1 MKTVFVINP
10 EAGQGKNIDSLI
22 QSINSTISKL
32 KADAQVYITK
42 SIGDAERYV
51 KNFCEKFGAARFIAC
66 GGDGTLSEVLNGAI
80 EFKDSEIG
88 VIPIGTGNDFC
99 RNFEKNSGF
108 DSIEGQIKGQAVE
121 CDAIKFTTEAGDMK
135 KEGYCVNM
143 FNIGFDCNVAD
154 LTQDMKKK
162 PFISGSLAYFISI
175 FVTLIKKKGSNLK
188 IEIDGRLVHNG
199 KLLLTSVANGCYCGG
214 GVKSNPLASIKD
226 GLISINIIK
235 NVTRRKL
242 ITLLPHYMKGTHLSL
257 SGIEKYIST
266 GKCKKVTV
274 TPNDGGM
281 RLCIDGEI
289 VDAGKT
295 QFEIVHN
302 AFRFVVPYA
311 EAILAECSSEKIPEL
326 I

>member
-1 MKTVFVINP
+1 MKTVFVVNP
-10 EAGQGKNIDSLI
+10 EAGQGKNIDCLI

-42 SIGDAERYV
+42 SIGDAEKYV
-51 KNFCEKFGAARFIAC
+51 KNFCEKIGPARFIAC
-66 GGDGTLSEVLNGAI
+66 GGDGTLNEVLNGAI
-80 EFKDSEIG
+80 QSKGSEIG
-88 VIPIGTGNDFC
+88 VVPIGTGNDFC
-99 RNFEKNSGF
+99 RNFEKGSCF
-108 DSIEGQIKGQAVE
+108 QDIEAQINGETVE
-121 CDAIKFTTEAGDMK
+121 CDAIKFSTSTENK
-135 KEGYCVNM
+135 EKEGYCVNM

-162 PFISGSLAYFISI
+162 PFISGSLAYFVSI
-175 FVTLIKKKGSNLK
+175 LVTLIKKKGSNLK
-188 IEIDGRLVHNG
+188 IEIDGKLVHNG

-242 ITLLPHYMKGTHLSL
+242 ITILPHYMKGTHHSV
-257 SGIEKYIST
+257 SGIEKYIFT
-266 GKCKKVTV
+266 DKCEKVTV

-281 RLCIDGEI
+281 RLCVDGEI
-289 VDAGKT
+289 VDAEKT

-302 AFRFVVPYA
+302 AFKFVVPRA
-311 EAILAECSSEKIPEL
+311 EKMLAECSAEKIPEL